1 MAGAADCATK
11 VPRRHA
17 ADRLPVL
24 ESSPVNVR
32 IALVGLL
39 VVVTGCG
46 GNPAAPPAPSSAPTP
61 PAAAKRPSFVVVVSD
76 DLDVRLFE
84 HLPWLGD
91 EFRKGGVSFPR
102 AYVTTALCAPS
113 RASILT
119 GRYAHNHGV
128 LMTAPPHGGIE
139 SFVASGLEAD
149 TMATHLKRAG
159 YRTGFVGKYV
169 NGYPRGVAESYKPAG
184 WDYFVAP
191 LEALRPDRYFGYWLN
206 DDGERVEFG
215 EADGDY
221 LDDVLAARALR
232 FLRQATEGSDPFL
245 LVVMPYAPH
254 FPMLAPD
261 RHAGRWFDGRALVT
275 PSFNEYD
282 VSDKPAWVR
291 NAPLLDAAEQD
302 RALRQKRLRF
312 TSMLATEDLLRDV
325 LAALHRAE
333 RADETYVMF
342 TSDNGILMGE
352 HRLALRKANNYE
364 EAIRVPLVIHGP
376 GVPAGAERR
385 HFALNVDLAPTL
397 LDLAGLPV
405 PETMDGRS
413 LAPLLKPGGEAAPW
427 RRDVMVEYFSSPE
440 GRSSALRTDEWMYH
454 ELESGERE
462 LYDMRGDPHQL
473 DSRHRDAPP
482 ELLQSL
488 SDRLRRKR
496 DCRGAGCRD

>member
-17 ADRLPVL
+17 ADRLPAL

-32 IALVGLL
+32 IALAGLL
-39 VVVTGCG
+39 ATLAGCG

-91 EFRKGGVSFPR
+91 EFRRGGVSFPR

-169 NGYPRGVAESYKPAG
+169 NGYPRGVAENYKPAG

-191 LEALRPDRYFGYWLN
+191 LEALRPERYFGYWLN
-206 DDGERVEFG
+206 DDGDRVEFG
-215 EADGDY
+215 EDDGDY

-232 FLRQATEGSDPFL
+232 FLRAAVAEDDPFL

-254 FPMLAPD
+254 FPMLAPS
-261 RHAGRWFDGRALVT
+261 RHASRWFDERVMQG
-275 PSFNEYD
+275 PSFNETD
-282 VSDKPAWVR
+282 VRDKPIWVQG
-291 NAPLLDAAEQD
+291 NALLSLAEQE
-302 RALRQKRLRF
+302 RALRQQRLRF
-312 TSMLATEDLLRDV
+312 TSMLATEDLLRDA
-325 LAALHRAE
+325 LAVVDRAG
-333 RADETYVMF
+333 RADDTFVVF

-364 EAIRVPLVIHGP
+364 EAIRVPLVVRGP
-376 GVPAGAERR
+376 GVPAATERP
-385 HFALNVDLAPTL
+385 HFALNVDLAPTV

-405 PETMDGRS
+405 PDTMDGRS
-413 LAPLLKPGGEAAPW
+413 LAPLLKPGGEATPW
-427 RRDVMVEYFSSPE
+427 RQDVMLEYFSSSE
-440 GRSSALRTDEWMYH
+440 GRSIALRTDGWMYH

-462 LYDMRGDPHQL
+462 LYDMRADRYQL
-473 DSRHRDAPP
+473 DSRHQEAPP

-488 SDRLRRKR
+488 SERLRSRR
-496 DCRGAGCRD
+496 DCRGAACRD